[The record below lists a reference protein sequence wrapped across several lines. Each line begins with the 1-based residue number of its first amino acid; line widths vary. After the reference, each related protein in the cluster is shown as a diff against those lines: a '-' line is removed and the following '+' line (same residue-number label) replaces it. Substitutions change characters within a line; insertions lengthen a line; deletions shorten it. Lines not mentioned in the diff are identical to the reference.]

1 MDTDEFSTDAFHGRD
16 WKCAWTEGGGGERS
30 RGEYKRREKGTCACY
45 LLSYPMC
52 VLARPLLYG
61 HQGGRNGAPRVF
73 QAA

>member
-1 MDTDEFSTDAFHGRD
+1 MNFQQTRFMDEIGNVRGRR
-16 WKCAWTEGGGGERS
+16 GGGGERS

>member
-1 MDTDEFSTDAFHGRD
+1 MNFQQTRFMDEIGNVRGRR
-16 WKCAWTEGGGGERS
+16 GGGEGS